1 MPISN
6 RLTRCAKAVA
16 LAAAITA
23 ATAVAPAIAQADPV
37 HHYYIELG
45 GTGSNADAPTCT
57 NTYYYANQH
66 LDGGIAVPVCY
77 PASAGP
83 WLNGHNAPDLTA
95 PSYDSSVG
103 QGYQNLL
110 ATAEDTYHKD
120 PGARF
125 TIVGYSQG
133 AQAADQLLET
143 IAGGGTDI
151 PQEQVEGKLYADPKQ
166 PDTGLWAKVPKG
178 LGALGFTSAGAGPK
192 DFSGIPV
199 ARYCI
204 HKDMACDATTPV
216 SAYNFFLTDTH
227 RRYAQD
233 GNVMT
238 QTIAHDGE
246 NGVFWYDS

>member
-1 MPISN
+1 MPNAN
-6 RLTRCAKAVA
+6 RLSRFARTMALTAAV
-16 LAAAITA
+16 TA
-23 ATAVAPAIAQADPV
+23 ATAVAPTVAQADSV

-57 NTYYYANQH
+57 TTYYYANQH

-83 WLNGHNAPDLTA
+83 WLNGNNTPDLTA

-110 ATAEDTYHKD
+110 AAAEDTYHDD

-133 AQAADQLLET
+133 AQAADQVLET
-143 IAGGGTDI
+143 IANGGTDI
-151 PQEQVEGKLYADPKQ
+151 PASQVEGKLYADPRQ
-166 PDTGLWAKVPKG
+166 PDTGLWAKVPEG
-178 LGALGFTSAGAGPK
+178 LGLLGFTSTGPGPTE
-192 DFSGIPV
+192 FSGIPV

-204 HKDMACDATTPV
+204 HNDLACDAT
-216 SAYNFFLTDTH
+216 SLDAAYQFFLTDTH
-227 RRYAQD
+227 RRYAND
-233 GNVMT
+233 GDIMT
-238 QTIAHDGE
+238 QTIAQDGTD
-246 NGVFWYDS
+246 GTFWYDS